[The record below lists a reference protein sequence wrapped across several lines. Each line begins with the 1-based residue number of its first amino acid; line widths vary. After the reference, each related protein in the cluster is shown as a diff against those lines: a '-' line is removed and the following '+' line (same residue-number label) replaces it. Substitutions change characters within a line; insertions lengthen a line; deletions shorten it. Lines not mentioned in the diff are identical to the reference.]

1 VEDITEAMGWLSSG
15 EAMLLAAMVS
25 FYNSNPG
32 DQMLRERDAEGLSD
46 IAASLDE
53 PRRRVLADLLISYP
67 GW

>member
-1 VEDITEAMGWLSSG
+1 
-15 EAMLLAAMVS
+15 MVS

-32 DQMLRERDAEGLSD
+32 GQMLRERDAEGLSD

-53 PRRRVLADLLISYP
+53 PHRRVLAELLISYP